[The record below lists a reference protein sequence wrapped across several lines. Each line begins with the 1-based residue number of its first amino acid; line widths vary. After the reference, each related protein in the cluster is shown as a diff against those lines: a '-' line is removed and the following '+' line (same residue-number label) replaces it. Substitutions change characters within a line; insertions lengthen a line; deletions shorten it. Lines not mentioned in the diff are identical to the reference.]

1 MSTRD
6 FSGDDIVKVLCNVGG
21 YKWIRTTGSHMIL
34 KWIPPEDHD
43 TEPRT
48 VSIPRKDR
56 IRVGTLRKIA
66 EQAGA
71 DEFDEFCSW
80 IDRNR

>member
-1 MSTRD
+1 M
-6 FSGDDIVKVLCNVGG
+6 IV
-21 YKWIRTTGSHMIL
+21 

-48 VSIPRKDR
+48 VSVPRKDR